1 MVGLEF
7 GVWRERRGKFPFSLM
22 VIGLMMGVEEKK
34 VKGERKSKKK
44 KVYLIDSRL
53 AGKGGR

>member
-34 VKGERKSKKK
+34 VKGKGKVKRKRS
-44 KVYLIDSRL
+44 I
-53 AGKGGR
+53 